1 MIGNDLNFESATVN
15 KIKMNHIMTMHCG
28 YDGFLYPYSIKAE
41 MAGETLGGLNM
52 VKADIIFFNGPIITS
67 NRHNDILDAVAVKE
81 NRIVYAGNREGVKAF
96 QDRDTEMVDLKG
108 RSMIPGFIDSHLHF
122 ALYGMKQ
129 GPIIDVTSDKVS
141 SIEEIKSLIR
151 EAVKSKKPG
160 EWISLSGYD
169 HNKLTDQRHPTKEDF
184 DQVAPDNPVR
194 CTRACAHMGVYNSL
208 ALEEG
213 EIRPEDFAPGEVIV
227 ENSELTGLL
236 KEDAH
241 MYMGRKVHFSEEEV
255 LLALKASDEL
265 MVSHGITSVHDA
277 GSEGNIMKAME
288 KASRDGLINVRIYPM
303 IFDLAGKEQGK
314 TLIEHFVAAGITS
327 GFGNEKFSI
336 GPAKIMLDGSSS
348 GPSAA
353 TKEPYSHDPELKG
366 ILVWQQEEV
375 DEFVDRIHGAGFQ
388 VTAHAQGDL
397 AIEIMVNAIEKALKK
412 NPRDDHRH
420 RIEHCGLPNPELIE
434 RIRALGI
441 VVTPNPG
448 FIELNGTDYLK
459 YYGDRVKYMYPLKT
473 YLEKG
478 ITAAIGSDAPV
489 IKHNP
494 MFGIYGAVT
503 RKDGKT
509 GETVGEN
516 QKISLLEAIKM
527 YTYNGAYL
535 SFEEKIKG
543 SIEAGKLADLA
554 VLSENILETETE
566 RIKEVK
572 VDRTYID
579 GKTVFVREQHAEKLA
594 GNS

>member
-1 MIGNDLNFESATVN
+1 ME
-15 KIKMNHIMTMHCG
+15 
-28 YDGFLYPYSIKAE
+28 IKAD
-41 MAGETLGGLNM
+41 
-52 VKADIIFFNGPIITS
+52 KIFFNGPIITS

-81 NRIVYAGNREGVKAF
+81 NRIVYAGNGEDVKAF
-96 QDRDTEMVDLKG
+96 KDQDTEMVDLKG
-108 RSMIPGFIDSHLHF
+108 RSMIPGFVDSHLHF

-141 SIEEIKSLIR
+141 SIDEIKSLIR
-151 EAVKSKKPG
+151 EAVKNKKPG

-194 CTRACAHMGVYNSL
+194 CTRACAHMGVYNSF
-208 ALEEG
+208 ALEEE
-213 EIRPEDFAPGEVIV
+213 EIRPEDYAPGEVIV
-227 ENSELTGLL
+227 ENGELTGLL

-241 MYMGRKVHFSEEEV
+241 MYMGQKVHFSEEEV
-255 LLALKASDEL
+255 LQGLKASDEL
-265 MVSHGITSVHDA
+265 MVSHGITTVHDA
-277 GSEGNIMKAME
+277 GFEGNIMKTME

-348 GPSAA
+348 GPSVA

-375 DEFVDRIHGAGFQ
+375 DEFVDRVHSAGFQ

-397 AIEIMVNAIEKALKK
+397 AIEIIVNAIEKALKK

-420 RIEHCGLPNPELIE
+420 RIEHCGLPDLELIE
-434 RIRALGI
+434 RIRALGM

-489 IKHNP
+489 VKHNP

-535 SFEEKIKG
+535 SFEENIKG
-543 SIEAGKLADLA
+543 SIEVGKLADLA

-579 GKTVFVREQHAEKLA
+579 GKTVFVRNQHAGKLA